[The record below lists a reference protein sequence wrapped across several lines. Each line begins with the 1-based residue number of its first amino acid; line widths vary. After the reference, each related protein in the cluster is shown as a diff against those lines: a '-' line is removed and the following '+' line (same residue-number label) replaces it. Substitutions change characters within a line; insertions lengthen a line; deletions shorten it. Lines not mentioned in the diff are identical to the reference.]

1 MSQQVQASIQY
12 SFPKAQRFRRL
23 HTPCS
28 TDYYEPNYFRSTRA
42 SGFGYGNKFDFTKMQ
57 SYTESFY
64 DPTSS
69 FSNNKG
75 ASFGLSRNMVKNRSY
90 LQYNSVPGPGSY
102 FFSPKKSIGY
112 SIGQRVGGYHHTT
125 EMPGPGAYDPNIY
138 KNRSISINKGPDRF
152 STESTFFPG
161 PGEYNAQLIQTQTK
175 CRFGSAKRK
184 CFIDDA
190 IRAAKKS
197 GVPGPGNYATITQF
211 VQLDK
216 QKSRP
221 STAKH

>member
-1 MSQQVQASIQY
+1 MSQHVQANIQY
-12 SFPKAQRFRRL
+12 SFPKAKRFRRL

-42 SGFGYGNKFDFTKMQ
+42 SGFGYGNKFDFTKTQ
-57 SYTESFY
+57 PYTETYY
-64 DPTSS
+64 DATSS
-69 FSNNKG
+69 FQNNKG

-90 LQYNSVPGPGSY
+90 LQYNNVPGPGSY
-102 FFSPKKSIGY
+102 DQSPNKTISY
-112 SIGQRVGGYHHTT
+112 SIGQRVTLNHHITD
-125 EMPGPGAYDPNIY
+125 MPGPGAYDPNI
-138 KNRSISINKGPDRF
+138 NQRRSISINKGPDRF

-161 PGEYNAQLIQTQTK
+161 PGEYNAQLLQTKPK

-190 IRAAKKS
+190 VRAAKKS
-197 GVPGPGNYATITQF
+197 GVPGPGNYTSITQF

-216 QKSRP
+216 SKGRP

>member
-1 MSQQVQASIQY
+1 MSQHVQASVQY

-42 SGFGYGNKFDFTKMQ
+42 SGFGYGNKFDFTKVQ
-57 SYTESFY
+57 FYTESYY
-64 DPTSS
+64 DPSSS
-69 FSNNKG
+69 FSNTKG

-90 LQYNSVPGPGSY
+90 LQNNDVPGPGSY
-102 FFSPKKSIGY
+102 LQSPQKSIGY
-112 SIGQRVGGYHHTT
+112 SIGQRVGVCPHTT

-152 STESTFFPG
+152 STESTFIPG
-161 PGEYNAQLIQTQTK
+161 PGEYNAQLIQTQPK

-190 IRAAKKS
+190 VRAAKKS
-197 GVPGPGNYATITQF
+197 GVPGPGNYATVTQF

>member
-1 MSQQVQASIQY
+1 MSQYVQASIQY
-12 SFPKAQRFRRL
+12 SFPKDKRFKRL

-42 SGFGYGNKFDFTKMQ
+42 SGFGYGNKFDFTKVQ
-57 SYTESFY
+57 SYTESYY

-90 LQYNSVPGPGSY
+90 LQNNNVPGPGSY
-102 FFSPKKSIGY
+102 YHSPHKTTSY
-112 SIGQRVGGYHHTT
+112 SIGQKVDVYHNIT
-125 EMPGPGAYDPNIY
+125 EIPGPGAYDPNIH

-152 STESTFFPG
+152 STESTFVPG
-161 PGEYNAQLIQTQTK
+161 PGEYNTQLLQTKTK

-190 IRAAKKS
+190 VRAAKKS
-197 GVPGPGNYATITQF
+197 GVPGPGNYASITQF